1 VTFPTT
7 TQHEANVRALPCIV
21 SGGHS
26 TLHHAQGPSINRRLN
41 SMGLS
46 SRGIGQ
52 RGNGPALLL
61 PLRADLHF
69 FGPDA
74 IDGGI
79 GRATW
84 EAKYGPQDEMID
96 RVSLLIGYNMWEFHE
111 FLLKLKNP
119 IQRHVPR
126 RGVK

>member
-1 VTFPTT
+1 MTFPSTA
-7 TQHEANVRALPCIV
+7 QHEANVRALPCIV
-21 SGGHS
+21 SGGKS

-61 PLRADLHF
+61 PLRDDLHF
-69 FGPDA
+69 IGPNA

-84 EAKYGPQDEMID
+84 EAKYGSQADMID
-96 RVSLLIGYNMWEFHE
+96 RVSLLLGYNMWDFHA
-111 FLLKLKNP
+111 FLLKLKDP
-119 IQRHVPR
+119 IPRHLPR
-126 RGVK
+126 RHTK